1 MITRHSAKAM
11 ATRRKISQENCKL
24 LRGKEALIEWSQR
37 QTVGY
42 KNVRVT
48 NMTTSWRDG
57 LAFCA
62 IVHRFKPDCIDFAN
76 LCKNDMLK
84 NNELA
89 FKVAEEQLG
98 IPALLD
104 ASDLVSMD
112 VPDELSILT
121 YVSSLYFHLSKLN
134 NSENGTKI
142 NNKMGKPK
150 PRYMFDILAADEEY
164 KRRFKIK
171 QREIVEEETETEHTT

>member
-1 MITRHSAKAM
+1 MITRHRAKAM
-11 ATRRKISQENCKL
+11 ATRHKISQENCKL

-112 VPDELSILT
+112 VPDELSVMT

-134 NSENGTKI
+134 NSVFFFSTE
-142 NNKMGKPK
+142 KPK
-150 PRYMFDILAADEEY
+150 PRYMFDILAADEAY

-171 QREIVEEETETEHTT
+171 QREIVEEDAETEHTT

>member
-1 MITRHSAKAM
+1 MITRHRAKAM
-11 ATRRKISQENCKL
+11 ATRHKISQENCKL

-112 VPDELSILT
+112 VPDELSIMT

-134 NSENGTKI
+134 NS
-142 NNKMGKPK
+142 GKPK
-150 PRYMFDILAADEEY
+150 PRYMFDILAADEAY

-171 QREIVEEETETEHTT
+171 QREIVEEDTETEHTT

>member
-1 MITRHSAKAM
+1 M
-11 ATRRKISQENCKL
+11 ASNDKFGRGNNKV
-24 LRGKEALIEWSQR
+24 LRGKEALIEWSRR

-42 KNVRVT
+42 KNVRVC

-62 IVHRFKPDCIDFAN
+62 IIHRFKPDLIDFNN
-76 LCKNDMLK
+76 LSKDDMIK

-104 ASDLVSMD
+104 AQDLVSMD
-112 VPDELSILT
+112 TPDELSVMT
-121 YVSSLYFHLSKLN
+121 YVSSLYCHLSN
-134 NSENGTKI
+134 VQNSGDATTTSDKTGT
-142 NNKMGKPK
+142 PK
-150 PRYMFDILAADEEY
+150 RYLFDILADEAY

-171 QREIVEEETETEHTT
+171 QREMVEESDLE

>member
-1 MITRHSAKAM
+1 MTTNAKFG
-11 ATRRKISQENCKL
+11 KEGSKL
-24 LRGKEALIEWSQR
+24 LRGKEALIEWSQQ

-42 KNVRVT
+42 RNVRIC

-62 IVHRFKPDCIDFAN
+62 IIHRFKPDFIDFKSLN
-76 LCKNDMLK
+76 KENMIQ

-104 ASDLVSMD
+104 PQDLTSME
-112 VPDELSILT
+112 VPDELSIMT
-121 YVSSLYFHLSKLN
+121 YVSSLYCHLN
-134 NSENGTKI
+134 NHQNSEDKTNTS
-142 NNKMGKPK
+142 NKKGKP
-150 PRYMFDILAADEEY
+150 RRRLFDILADEEY

-171 QREIVEEETETEHTT
+171 QGEIIDDNNNFA